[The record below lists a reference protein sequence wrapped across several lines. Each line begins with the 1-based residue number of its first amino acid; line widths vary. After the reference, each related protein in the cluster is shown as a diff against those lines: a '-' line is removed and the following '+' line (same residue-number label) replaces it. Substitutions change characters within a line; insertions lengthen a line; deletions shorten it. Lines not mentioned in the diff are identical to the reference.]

1 MVKILFHLQ
10 GSLVQGLQAIRC
22 AIRRAFS
29 RITSVEIAASSI
41 NFITS
46 YRPAL
51 WLLRE
56 GRKLF
61 RFRCAVY
68 KAFSSPLL
76 KIIYESSYIYR
87 LCGTYGSCKRVPS
100 RTTLSRESNREIDGL
115 ESIERGMN
123 FASGKKGNGSFV
135 GKIFLKIFNPGKISL
150 ILLFL
155 LRCNLLIVGERN
167 YISSRLREIFRQDGR
182 FDCSTKL
189 LKINIYIYLRYV
201 NEVTKARKN
210 VPFSTGVSAG
220 AGHGA

>member
-123 FASGKKGNGSFV
+123 FSSRKKGNGSFV
-135 GKIFLKIFNPGKISL
+135 GKIFLKIFNPRKISL

-167 YISSRLREIFRQDGR
+167 YISSRLRDFQTRR
-182 FDCSTKL
+182 
-189 LKINIYIYLRYV
+189 KIWLFNKVVENIYIYIF
-201 NEVTKARKN
+201 EVRKR
-210 VPFSTGVSAG
+210 SYES
-220 AGHGA
+220 